1 MGKKLAVALGGL
13 QILAFALLEGSM
25 LTLGAM
31 VAPALFKTIPSRDL
45 AGKTFGNILGIW
57 VWFAIGCAVVLLVCN
72 IFDLRMSRVKNL
84 WLTLRLLGPVLM
96 LALLGGFTFVLVRMQ
111 ELQNA
116 LPKPLDDYA
125 VTDQPRLDIDNL
137 HKLASNLLSA
147 VLFIGL
153 AWLVVSAIAYYRL
166 NFGQNAAST
175 KPVNPAQRD
184 PELAHSGQN

>member
-13 QILAFALLEGSM
+13 QVLVFALLEGSM
-25 LTLGAM
+25 LALGAM
-31 VAPALFKTIPSRDL
+31 VAPALFKTIASRDL

-57 VWFAIGCAVVLLVCN
+57 LWFALGCAAVLLVCN
-72 IFDLRMSRVKNL
+72 IVDWRMSRVKNL
-84 WLTLRLLGPVLM
+84 WLSLRIIGPALM
-96 LALLGGFTFVLVRMQ
+96 LVLLAGFSFVLVRMQ

-125 VTDQPRLDIDNL
+125 TTDQPRLDIDNL

-153 AWLVVSAIAYYRL
+153 AWLVVSVVAYYQL
-166 NFGQNAAST
+166 NYGKNAELAKATTS
-175 KPVNPAQRD
+175 AQRD